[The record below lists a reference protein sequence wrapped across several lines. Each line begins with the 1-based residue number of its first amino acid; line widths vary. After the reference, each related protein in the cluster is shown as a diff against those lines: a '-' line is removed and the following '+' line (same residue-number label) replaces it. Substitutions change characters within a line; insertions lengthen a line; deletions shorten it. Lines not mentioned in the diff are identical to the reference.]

1 MNTTVA
7 ELDLSDKTWHE
18 RWKQVREDF
27 WGDLKQQTLHAVQR
41 LLESTLDIEVQD
53 MIGAPRWR
61 HMSCRR
67 LHRNGFYVRTL
78 LTSMGFIPS
87 LRIPRIRE
95 GRLRFRSLMSYKRR
109 SPDVDQGVLKM
120 FLAGV
125 STRRVQEVLAPLLGS
140 GSVSAQGV
148 SRIVRVLDEE
158 VRRFHIRPLN
168 DVYRYLIFDGV
179 YLKAKSPVSVKR
191 RCILVAY
198 GIREDGVRELVDFQL
213 SRSGESQGAWE
224 LFLTRLKERG
234 LVGKSL
240 KLAVVDGNKGLWNA
254 LDLVWLGL
262 PRQRCWAH
270 KLRNVADKLPKRIQ
284 KLCTHQARDIYN
296 AVSYGEAL
304 KAFRYWKKVW
314 NPIAPEAVICLE
326 RDLDDMLVFYKACPK
341 EMWVK
346 LRTTNIIERVFR
358 EVRRRTRPMSCF
370 QNTDSVERIIYA
382 IFYRQNGLWKE
393 KPLKEITQKS

>member
-1 MNTTVA
+1 MNTVA
-7 ELDLSDKTWHE
+7 ELDLSNKTWHE

-27 WGDLKQQTLHAVQR
+27 WGDLKTQTLQAVQR
-41 LLESTLDIEVQD
+41 LLESALDIEAQD
-53 MIGAPRWR
+53 MIGSPRWSR
-61 HMSCRR
+61 VPGRKYS
-67 LHRNGFYVRTL
+67 RNGFYLRTL
-78 LTSMGFIPS
+78 LTSVGFIPS
-87 LRIPRIRE
+87 LKVPRIRD
-95 GRLRFRSLMSYKRR
+95 GVLRFRSLVSYKRI

-125 STRRVQEVLAPLLGS
+125 STRRVQEVLAPLLGG

-158 VRRFHIRPLN
+158 VGRFHARPLN
-168 DVYRYLIFDGV
+168 DVYRYLILDGV

-191 RCILVAY
+191 RCVLVAY
-198 GIREDGVRELVDFQL
+198 GIREDGVRELIDFQL
-213 SRSGESQGAWE
+213 ASHGESQTAWE

-234 LVGKSL
+234 LIGKSL

-270 KLRNVADKLPKRIQ
+270 KLRNVADRLPRKIQ
-284 KLCTHQARDIYN
+284 KLCTHDAVGIY
-296 AVSYGEAL
+296 AAGSYAEAL
-304 KAFRYWKKVW
+304 RAFRHWKKVW
-314 NPIAPEAVICLE
+314 NPIAPEAVDCLE
-326 RDLDDMLVFYKACPK
+326 RDLDDMLAFYRVCPK

-346 LRTTNIIERVFR
+346 LRTTNVIERVFR

-370 QNTDSVERIIYA
+370 QSTDSVERIIYA
-382 IFYRQNGLWKE
+382 IFHRQNNLWRE
-393 KPLKEITQKS
+393 KPLEITQSS